1 MAQDWNR
8 FTEISLVSLYVLA
21 NLWIFMP
28 PCIAQV
34 WLQRKSLGQL
44 PARQLLAIASN
55 FRPLFFSAT
64 LESGNG
70 NAWNFQPRFLCSPE
84 CTGLLPRGF
93 GSWQTKC
100 APLGLKFEP
109 HCLTGIFDVL
119 WMPHTP
125 NSPVFHCHGNPQ
137 PYRFDIWVE
146 LACSSGSTHNLGFES
161 ARLEVYWLI
170 AGPAPTLTPGC
181 N

>member
-1 MAQDWNR
+1 MFQNSFHFLCSPSPGELHLA
-8 FTEISLVSLYVLA
+8 FVCSVCMVAVEIA
-21 NLWIFMP
+21 
-28 PCIAQV
+28 
-34 WLQRKSLGQL
+34 
-44 PARQLLAIASN
+44 LAIAGNIAGNASI
-55 FRPLFFSAT
+55 FRP
-64 LESGNG
+64 
-70 NAWNFQPRFLCSPE
+70 QFLCSPE